1 MMIRFLGIMSLTD
14 KYPSA
19 TKIIQTQIWNWALG
33 VHGFVL
39 ILDAANQIRSS
50 SCGLQPD
57 FVSTYLIMFK
67 FVDFILKCCALLS
80 HSF

>member
-50 SCGLQPD
+50 SSLVASSPIL
-57 FVSTYLIMFK
+57 YLPI
-67 FVDFILKCCALLS
+67 
-80 HSF
+80 